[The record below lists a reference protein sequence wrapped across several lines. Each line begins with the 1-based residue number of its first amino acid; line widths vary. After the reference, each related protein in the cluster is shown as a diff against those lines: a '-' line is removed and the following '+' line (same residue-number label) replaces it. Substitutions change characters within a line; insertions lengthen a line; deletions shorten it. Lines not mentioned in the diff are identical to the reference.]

1 MRVLITGAASPL
13 ARAIAESLRTNH
25 QVSLTDREEIS
36 TDLEFVRSDL
46 GHDEATDAL
55 MQGIDAIVHLAYA
68 PRPNDGEN
76 EWLDANTRRH
86 YNLLLAASEAGV
98 SFALVISTLDLFQ
111 PYDVE
116 MTVGEH
122 WQPQPNTSPAQ
133 LGAHL
138 AEFTAREFAHSNA
151 LDITV
156 LRLGHAVLSEEVA
169 EQAYDP
175 MWVDQ
180 RDAARAV
187 DLLLQKRKTLDL
199 RRPRSFHIFHLQSV
213 SDRARFSSERIC
225 SALEFQPH
233 YSFEY
238 RV

>member
-13 ARAIAESLRTNH
+13 ATAIADSLRTDH
-25 QVSLTDREEIS
+25 QVRLTDKKEIS
-36 TDLEFVRSDL
+36 TDLEFVRSDI

-55 MQGIDAIVHLAYA
+55 VQGVDAIVHLTHT
-68 PRPNDGEN
+68 PHPNDGQN
-76 EWLDANTRRH
+76 EWLDINSRRH
-86 YNLLLAASEAGV
+86 YNLLLAASEADV
-98 SFALVISTLDLFQ
+98 PFALVISTLDLFQ

-122 WQPQPNTSPAQ
+122 WQPLPNTSPAQ

-151 LDITV
+151 LDVAV
-156 LRLGHAVLSEEVA
+156 LRLGHVVLSEDVA
-169 EQAYDP
+169 EQKYDP

-187 DLLLQKRKTLDL
+187 DLLLQKRKTLDP
-199 RRPRSFHIFHLQSV
+199 RRSRSYHVLHLQSV
-213 SDRARFSSERIC
+213 SDRARFSSEHIC
-225 SALEFQPH
+225 NTLEFQPQ
-233 YSFEY
+233 YTFED
-238 RV
+238 RI

>member
-13 ARAIAESLRTNH
+13 AKAIADSLCTDH
-25 QVSLTDREEIS
+25 QVSLTDKEQIS

-55 MQGIDAIVHLAYA
+55 VQGIDAIVHLAYA

-76 EWLDANTRRH
+76 EWLDVNSRRH
-86 YNLLLAASEAGV
+86 YNLLLAASEADV

-111 PYDVE
+111 PYDVG

-151 LDITV
+151 LDVAV
-156 LRLGHAVLSEEVA
+156 LRLGHVVLSEEVA

-187 DLLLQKRKTLDL
+187 DLFLQKRETLDL
-199 RRPRSFHIFHLQSV
+199 HRPRSYQVFHLQSV
-213 SDRARFSSERIC
+213 SDRARFSSEHIC
-225 SALEFQPH
+225 NALEFQPH
-233 YSFEY
+233 YSFED

>member
-1 MRVLITGAASPL
+1 MRVLITSAASPL
-13 ARAIAESLRTNH
+13 AIAIAASLRSDH

-36 TDLEFVRSDL
+36 TDLEFVRSSL

-55 MQGIDAIVHLAYA
+55 VQGVDAIVHLAYA

-76 EWLDANTRRH
+76 EWLDINSRRH
-86 YNLLLAASEAGV
+86 YNLLLAASEADV
-98 SFALVISTLDLFQ
+98 SFVLVISTLDLFQ
-111 PYDVE
+111 SYDIE

-122 WQPQPNTSPAQ
+122 WQPQPDTSPVQ

-151 LDITV
+151 LDVAV
-156 LRLGHAVLSEEVA
+156 LRLGHVVISEEVA

-187 DLLLQKRKTLDL
+187 SLILQDQETPDP
-199 RRPRSFHIFHLQSV
+199 RRPRSYHVLHLQSV

-225 SALEFQPH
+225 SALEFQPQ
-233 YSFEY
+233 YSFED
-238 RV
+238 RI

>member
-1 MRVLITGAASPL
+1 MRILITGAASPL
-13 ARAIAESLRTNH
+13 AIAIADSLRTDH
-25 QVSLTDREEIS
+25 QVRLTDREEIS

-55 MQGIDAIVHLAYA
+55 VQGIDAIVHLAHA

-76 EWLDANTRRH
+76 EWLDINSRRH
-86 YNLLLAASEAGV
+86 YNLLLAASEADV

-151 LDITV
+151 LDIAV

-187 DLLLQKRKTLDL
+187 DLLLQNRETLDL

-233 YSFEY
+233 YSFED

>member
-13 ARAIAESLRTNH
+13 AMAIADSLRTDH
-25 QVSLTDREEIS
+25 QVRLTDREEIS

-55 MQGIDAIVHLAYA
+55 VQGIDAIVHLVHA

-76 EWLDANTRRH
+76 EWLDINSRRH
-86 YNLLLAASEAGV
+86 YNLLLAASEADV

-122 WQPQPNTSPAQ
+122 WQPRPNTSPAQ

-151 LDITV
+151 LDVAV
-156 LRLGHAVLSEEVA
+156 LRLGHVVLSEDVT
-169 EQAYDP
+169 EQKYDP

-187 DLLLQKRKTLDL
+187 GLLLQKRKTLDP
-199 RRPRSFHIFHLQSV
+199 RRPRSYHVLHLQSV

-225 SALEFQPH
+225 NALEFQPQ
-233 YSFEY
+233 YTFED
-238 RV
+238 RI